1 MTALE
6 ERDPLYHFSTH
17 YPDRFSLLDPVLPPK
32 TLDAKTARQSRIARR
47 KNNPRYKTQPITFD
61 EIKEVEEPAT
71 PSDENEPGNNNNN
84 TSCFLAKF
92 QESGGKSDNR
102 LHPHKFEIKPDNI
115 RSDATVTDH
124 FYDSPFPSKLSFLDE
139 HHPALQH
146 HKPVMTSL
154 KQGSKADKFSLKSRI
169 ARRRNNPRYKTQPIT
184 FDEIKEVEEPDNGN
198 NNESDSNTNTVSAL
212 LSKNTTADV
221 NTVQCAYVH

>member
-1 MTALE
+1 MNFVFVAIE
-6 ERDPLYHFSTH
+6 IDPGRLSPIVYYTTLWDFIL
-17 YPDRFSLLDPVLPPK
+17 FVLLMK
-32 TLDAKTARQSRIARR
+32 FI
-47 KNNPRYKTQPITFD
+47 
-61 EIKEVEEPAT
+61 
-71 PSDENEPGNNNNN
+71 
-84 TSCFLAKF
+84 LAA
-92 QESGGKSDNR
+92 G
-102 LHPHKFEIKPDNI
+102 
-115 RSDATVTDH
+115 A
-124 FYDSPFPSKLSFLDE
+124 FLDE